1 MKQINKFFIGCLLLL
16 STTVNAAEEVK
27 TLKTR
32 FINFKNVVEKSKLGK
47 LEQGNFETLKKQMET
62 VLEEKEKSL
71 NDMMAKLENADY
83 LDSISPEAETDLKRK
98 FRALSQELNQQQN
111 QYFQTLNQANFKI
124 VQKLTEEVNK
134 AANKVAKK
142 DNIDMIVNEESTFFY
157 NPVLDISELIVA
169 AMDEDFEKELKAAK

>member
-1 MKQINKFFIGCLLLL
+1 MKQMSFKLMALLVLL
-16 STTVNAAEEVK
+16 STTLSAAEDSK
-27 TLKTR
+27 SLKTR

-62 VLEEKEKSL
+62 VLEEKEKTL
-71 NDMMAKLENADY
+71 NDMMAKLENPDY

-98 FRALSQELNQQQN
+98 FRALSQELTQQQN

-124 VQKLTEEVNK
+124 VQKMTEVVNK
-134 AANKVAKK
+134 AADKVAKA

-157 NPVLDISELIVA
+157 NPILDISEKIVA
-169 AMDEDFEKELKAAK
+169 TMDADFEKEAKTS

>member
-1 MKQINKFFIGCLLLL
+1 MKQSFKIFICCALLL
-16 STTVNAAEEVK
+16 STTLCAAEEAK
-27 TLKTR
+27 NLKTR

-47 LEQGNFETLKKQMET
+47 LEQGNFETLKKQMEV

-71 NDMMAKLENADY
+71 NDMMAKLDNPEY
-83 LDSISPEAETDLKRK
+83 LDSISPEAETELKRK

-124 VQKLTEEVNK
+124 VQKMTEVVNK
-134 AANKVAKK
+134 TANKIAKL

-157 NPVLDISELIVA
+157 NPALDISDKIVA
-169 AMDEDFEKELKAAK
+169 AMDEDFDKEAKAAK